1 MKKIISL
8 FLIVLTSC
16 SSLNNG
22 KIAPG
27 YFEAFESIKNLIFG
41 FDNQIDPQIIEN
53 IPYASILVRIGN
65 GPEAL
70 MILQRVNGDEYTWV
84 SADDVY
90 LVIKN
95 GKIIKTQGLPNN
107 LFENLT
113 SFEGWSDIDV
123 DVLDKKE
130 NFISYYSF
138 RNPEFNNLE
147 VSSQYSNSGKTEL
160 QLTFGKKQ
168 LLLLNERIS
177 AESIGWEKINSYW
190 LDDQKYVWR
199 SVQHISPRL
208 PPIYYEVTK
217 KPL

>member
-1 MKKIISL
+1 M
-8 FLIVLTSC
+8 
-16 SSLNNG
+16 NNG
-22 KIAPG
+22 RIAPG
-27 YFEAFESIKNLIFG
+27 YFQAFESINDLIFG
-41 FDNQIDPQIIEN
+41 YDNQIDPQIIEK
-53 IPYASILVRIGN
+53 IPFASIKVRIGN

-84 SADDVY
+84 SADEVY

-113 SFEGWSDIDV
+113 SFAGWNDV
-123 DVLDKKE
+123 DILDKKE
-130 NFISYYSF
+130 KFISYYSF
-138 RNPEFNNLE
+138 KDPELNNLE
-147 VSSQYSNSGKTEL
+147 VFSQYSNRGKTEL
-160 QLTFGKKQ
+160 QLTFVKKQ

>member
-1 MKKIISL
+1 MKKIIFLFSIF
-8 FLIVLTSC
+8 FLISC

-27 YFEAFESIKNLIFG
+27 YFQAFDSITNLIFG
-41 FDNQIDPQIIEN
+41 YDNQIDPQIIEK
-53 IPYASILVRIGN
+53 IPFASIKVRIGN

-84 SADDVY
+84 SADEVY

-113 SFEGWSDIDV
+113 SFAGWNDV
-123 DVLDKKE
+123 DILDKKE
-130 NFISYYSF
+130 KFISYYSF
-138 RNPEFNNLE
+138 KDPELNNLE
-147 VSSQYSNSGKTEL
+147 VFSQYSNRGKTEL
-160 QLTFGKKQ
+160 QLTFVKKQ

>member
-1 MKKIISL
+1 MKKIIFL
-8 FLIVLTSC
+8 FPIVFFISC

-27 YFEAFESIKNLIFG
+27 YFQAFESITNLIFG
-41 FDNQIDPQIIEN
+41 YDNQIDPQIIEK
-53 IPYASILVRIGN
+53 IPFASIKVRIGN

-84 SADDVY
+84 SADEVY

-113 SFEGWSDIDV
+113 SFIGWNDV
-123 DVLDKKE
+123 DILDKKE
-130 NFISYYSF
+130 KFISYYSF
-138 RNPEFNNLE
+138 KDPELNNLE
-147 VSSQYSNSGKTEL
+147 VFSQYSNRGKTEL
-160 QLTFGKKQ
+160 QLTFVKKQ

-190 LDDQKYVWR
+190 LDDQKYVWK

>member
-1 MKKIISL
+1 MKKIIFLFSIF
-8 FLIVLTSC
+8 FLISC

-27 YFEAFESIKNLIFG
+27 YFQAFESITNLIFG
-41 FDNQIDPQIIEN
+41 YDNQIDPQIIEN
-53 IPYASILVRIGN
+53 IPFASIKVRIGN

-84 SADDVY
+84 SADEVY

-107 LFENLT
+107 LFEKLT
-113 SFEGWSDIDV
+113 SFQGWKNI
-123 DVLDKKE
+123 LDKDE
-130 NFISYYSF
+130 LISYYSF
-138 RNPEFNNLE
+138 SNPEFNNLK
-147 VSSQYSNSGKTEL
+147 VLSQYSSSGNAEL
-160 QLTFGKKQ
+160 ELTFGKKQ
-168 LLLLNERIS
+168 LSLVNERIL
-177 AESIGWEKINSYW
+177 AKSIGWKKTNSYW
-190 LDDQKYVWR
+190 LDDNGFVWR
-199 SVQHISPRL
+199 STQHISPRL

>member
-1 MKKIISL
+1 
-8 FLIVLTSC
+8 
-16 SSLNNG
+16 
-22 KIAPG
+22 
-27 YFEAFESIKNLIFG
+27 
-41 FDNQIDPQIIEN
+41 
-53 IPYASILVRIGN
+53 
-65 GPEAL
+65 

-84 SADDVY
+84 SADEVY

-113 SFEGWSDIDV
+113 SFAGWNDV
-123 DVLDKKE
+123 DILDKKE
-130 NFISYYSF
+130 KFISYYSF
-138 RNPEFNNLE
+138 KDPELNNLE
-147 VSSQYSNSGKTEL
+147 VFSQYSNRGKTEL
-160 QLTFGKKQ
+160 QLTFVKKQ

-190 LDDQKYVWR
+190 LDDQKCVWR